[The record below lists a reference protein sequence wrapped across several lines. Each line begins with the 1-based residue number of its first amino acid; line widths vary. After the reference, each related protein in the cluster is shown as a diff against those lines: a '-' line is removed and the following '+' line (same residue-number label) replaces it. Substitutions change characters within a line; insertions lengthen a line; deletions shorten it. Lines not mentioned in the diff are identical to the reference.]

1 MTTSMTVRTL
11 RNEYAKM
18 RHLRIGLVAALLL
31 LGVAALTV
39 LTAMNSGL
47 IDHRADADGYGWKLL
62 MVSLHGAVTLAA
74 PLLLAVMASRQV
86 EIEHSG
92 HGWVSTSMAGATP
105 GRLCRA
111 KLLAL
116 GVLISPMPVAWGA
129 LVLSIGR
136 GIGITAP
143 APAERLCCQLICLAI
158 INLAVLGAQ
167 LLASAR
173 TENQLGPLALGLAGI
188 LLSTFS
194 QVMPLWARFLSPW
207 TAYGL
212 IVPADFV
219 GPTLVDLDCHLVN
232 LIVLAGIG
240 GAVFLAITAR
250 FDRREI

>member
-1 MTTSMTVRTL
+1 MGVDLDGGRYSRSTL
-11 RNEYAKM
+11 PGEAPRP
-18 RHLRIGLVAALLL
+18 RGPHL
-31 LGVAALTV
+31 T
-39 LTAMNSGL
+39 
-47 IDHRADADGYGWKLL
+47 DAG
-62 MVSLHGAVTLAA
+62 
-74 PLLLAVMASRQV
+74 
-86 EIEHSG
+86 
-92 HGWVSTSMAGATP
+92 
-105 GRLCRA
+105 GR
-111 KLLAL
+111 
-116 GVLISPMPVAWGA
+116 GA
-129 LVLSIGR
+129 LVLIIGR